1 VKRIFLLSAGALI
14 VLLLIIFALPGPW
27 QKINLNWGIMATV
40 LVILCI
46 VAFFFEF
53 ERSAYSSKEIVLIS
67 MLATISAVMR
77 IPFAAIPGVQPCT
90 YLITCSG
97 YVFGPVAGFM
107 VGAMTPFI
115 SNFFLGHGPWTPY
128 QMLAWGLIGAGS
140 AYLRRFNP
148 GTKSLTIIGL
158 IWGYAYGVIINI
170 WFWASFI
177 YPLTATTFVFSM
189 INSIWFDTLHA
200 VGNAFF
206 LNIFG
211 TKTISIL
218 ERFKKRFHVEYRPE
232 NTG

>member
-1 VKRIFLLSAGALI
+1 MKRKHLLPACIAGAL
-14 VLLLIIFALPGPW
+14 LFALLALLGLRRNISFNPG
-27 QKINLNWGIMATV
+27 IAATI
-40 LVILCI
+40 LIILCI
-46 VAFFFEF
+46 IAFFFAF
-53 ERSAYSSKEIVLIS
+53 EHSTRSAKEIALIS
-67 MLATISAVMR
+67 MLATISAVLR

-90 YLITCSG
+90 YLITCCG

-140 AYLRRFNP
+140 AYLKPLHP

-158 IWGYAYGVIINI
+158 IWGYIYGMIMNI

-177 YPLTATTFVFSM
+177 YPLTFATFALSM
-189 INSIWFDTLHA
+189 TNSIWFDTLHA
-200 VGNAFF
+200 IGNAIF

-211 TKTISIL
+211 VKTISIL
-218 ERFKKRFHVEYRPE
+218 QRFRKRFHIEY
-232 NTG
+232 TTAKT